1 MRTIILALGL
11 AACSYEAP
19 ESTAQ
24 CTEPL
29 VYCEGDPALCPVV
42 GAECRIICPSDR
54 WECRVGVK
62 P

>member
-19 ESTAQ
+19 ESVVT

-29 VYCEGDPALCPVV
+29 VYCEGDPALCPVKT
-42 GAECRIICPSDR
+42 ECRIVCPSDR
-54 WECRVGVK
+54 WE
-62 P
+62 